1 MSDLSQSGSSGSGSS
16 GSDYGNIITT
26 HAKYDA
32 DYPDNPLNPNARGQT
47 QKHEEI
53 KSGEDLSGDW
63 KKITDSMNDI
73 ALEGH
78 QYRPLDQN
86 SNSTADEALRRS
98 GLPEPK
104 NDGLGDN
111 WAPGSGNNLPGG
123 SDDAGGGSAGA
134 TVPGGTGGGGGAGGA
149 GGSSSGMGSS
159 GGTGGGAAGGTGG
172 GGGSSGAGGTT
183 PPRRDPL
190 VLDLDG
196 DGIETTTT
204 RDGTV
209 ILFDHDGDGV
219 KTGTGWVKPDDGWL
233 VLDRNGNGAIDSGRE
248 LFGVDTLKS
257 NGQFAT
263 DGFDAL
269 RDVDADKDGKIDAS
283 DSVFANLRIWRDLN
297 QDGIS
302 QTNELTTLSANN
314 IVSIGVNSTA
324 VRTDLGNGN
333 VQTAAGTFNRS
344 NGTTGATGETN
355 GAAANLDLLVNTFYR
370 QFTDHIPLTDSAKA
384 LPTLRGSGRARD
396 LNEAISLSNDLGN
409 WVQTYTQ
416 QTSRQAQIGQLDGF
430 IEKWADTA
438 DMKSLKAQADALAAS
453 GVKLTYNLAG
463 LTAGTAAYDDFVRKL
478 GIVERF
484 MGFTYGGANGQ
495 ARFTPLDATSGGV
508 TVTLAAEQIASIAL
522 AYDRFKTDIYESL
535 LLQTRLKDY
544 YESIVVTTTHGL
556 PIFSFSE
563 VQKSFESAI
572 KLSPQQGLV
581 DLIEF
586 MSAFGDKKLNM
597 LGWNATQFLIAQ
609 LNATP
614 DLVAFTEELSSWT
627 VRLAAATEHN
637 LTGTSRPDLLVGT
650 NTADYLY
657 GRDGND
663 VLTAKGGNDYLYGDA
678 GNDTLD
684 GGTGNDYLNG
694 NEGSDTYVF
703 NSGWGQDTI
712 YNYDI
717 SPGRSD
723 VITFGDGI
731 ATSDIVATRSGDD
744 LILSLR
750 NSSDRVTVQSY
761 FYSDA
766 TGPYRIDQV
775 RFADGTSW
783 DVAAVKALVQAPTS
797 GADNLYGYASDDT
810 LNGLDG
816 NDTLRGYGGNDTLR
830 GEAGAD
836 NLFGGAGNDTLEGG
850 AGNDYLVGNE
860 GSDTYVFNSGWGQDT
875 IYNYDTTSGHSDV
888 IEFGTG
894 IAASDIVATRS
905 GDDLVLSL
913 RNSSDKVTVQSY
925 FYSDA
930 TGPYRIDEVHFA
942 DGTSWDV
949 AAVKALVQAPT
960 SGADNLYGYAS
971 DDNLNGLDGNDTL
984 RGYGGND
991 TLRGEA
997 GADNLFGGDGN
1008 DVLDGGADNDYLYGE
1023 SGDDSLLGGSGND
1036 NLYGGNS
1043 NDTLEGGAGNDYLV
1057 GNEGSDT
1064 YVFNSGWGQDS
1075 IYNYDT
1081 STGRS
1086 DVIAFGDGIAAS
1098 DIVATRSGDD
1108 LILSLHN
1115 SSDKITVQSYFYS
1128 DASGPYRIDQVRF
1141 ADGTSWDVATVKA
1154 LVQAP
1159 TSGAD
1164 NLYGYASDDALNG
1177 LDGNDTIRGYGG
1189 NDTLRGDAGADNLF
1203 GGDGNDVLD
1212 GGADND
1218 YLYGEAGDD
1227 SLQGGAGTDTLYG
1240 GNGNDTLEGGA
1251 GNDYLSG
1258 ENGSDTYVFNSGWGQ
1273 DTIYNYDTTAG
1284 RSDVIEFGTG
1294 IAASDILATRSGDDL
1309 ILSLRNSSD
1318 KVTVQSY
1325 FNSDATGAYRV
1336 DLIRFADGTTWDV
1349 KTVSTKT
1356 IGATN
1361 AADNLYGYATDD
1373 EINGLDGNDTIRGYG
1388 GNDTLRGDAGAD
1400 TVYGG
1405 DGNDSIDGGADND
1418 YLYGEA
1424 GDDRLL
1430 GGSGNDNLYGGNGND
1445 TLEGGAGNDYL
1456 VGNEGS
1462 DTYVF
1467 NSGWGQ
1473 DTIYNYDTTAGRS
1486 DVITFG
1492 TGIAAT
1498 DVIATRSGDD
1508 LILSLRNGSDKVTV
1522 QSYFNSDATGPYR
1535 TDLVRFADGTSW
1547 DVATVKALVQVPT
1560 SGADN
1565 LYGYASDDALNG
1577 LDGNDTLRGYGG
1589 NDTLRGEAGA
1599 DNLFGGDGN
1608 DVLDG
1613 GADNDYLYGEAGDDS
1628 LQGGAGNDNLYG
1640 GAGND
1645 TLEGGA
1651 GNDYLVGNEGS
1662 DTYVF
1667 NSGWGQD
1674 SIYNYDTSSG
1684 RSDVIAFG
1692 NGVAA
1697 SDIIATRSGDDL
1709 ILSLRNSSDR
1719 VTVQSY
1725 FNSDAT
1731 GPYRTDLVRF
1741 ADGTSWDVAAVKALV
1756 QVSTSGTDNLYGYA
1770 SDDVLNGLDGND
1782 TLRGYGGNDTLRG
1795 DAGADTVYGGDGNDS
1810 IDGGADNDYLYGEA
1824 GDDALLGGSGNDT
1837 LYGGNGNDTL
1847 EGGAGND
1854 YLVGN
1859 EGSDTYVFNTGWGQ
1873 DTIYN
1878 YDATSERSDVIEF
1891 GSGIAATDV
1900 IATRSGDDLILSLR
1914 NGSDKVTVQSY
1925 FYSDASGPYRIDQV
1939 RFADGT
1945 SWDVAAVKALVQ
1957 VPTSSADNLYGYASD
1972 DVLNGLDGNDT
1983 IRGYGGNDTLRGEAG
1998 ADNLFG
2004 GDGNDVLDGGADN
2017 DYLYGESGDDSL
2029 LGGSGNDNLYGGT
2042 GNDTLEGGAGN
2053 DYLVSN
2059 EGSDTYV
2066 FNSGWGQDTI
2076 YNYDTTAG
2084 RSDVIA
2090 FGDGIAAS
2098 DIIATRSG
2106 DDLILSLRNSSDKIT
2121 VQSYFYS
2128 DATGPY
2134 RIDQV
2139 HFADGTSWDV
2149 AAVKALVQVPT
2160 SGADNLYGYTSD
2172 DVLNGLDGNDT
2183 IRGYGGNDTLR
2194 SDAGA
2199 DTLYGGDGNDSIDG
2213 GADNDYLYGEAG
2225 DDALQG
2231 SSGNDTLYGG
2241 NGNDTLEGGAG
2252 NDYLNGNEGSDTY
2265 VFNSGWGQ
2273 DSIYNYDTSTGRSD
2287 VIAFGDGIATDQLWF
2302 RRVNAD
2308 LEVSVIGSTDKTT
2321 ISNWYS
2327 GAAYHVDQF
2336 TTADGKRLLDTQ
2348 VDSLV
2353 QAMASFSPPAS
2364 GQSTLPQN
2372 YRDALESVITANW
2385 K

>member
-1 MSDLSQSGSSGSGSS
+1 MTEKIEIVYREIGPGYYHKYLLYTDSNGNQYAASGWAGKDASSSMSDLSQSGSSGSGSS

-1405 DGNDSIDGGADND
+1405 DGNDSIDGGADN
-1418 YLYGEA
+1418 
-1424 GDDRLL
+1424 
-1430 GGSGNDNLYGGNGND
+1430 
-1445 TLEGGAGNDYL
+1445 
-1456 VGNEGS
+1456 
-1462 DTYVF
+1462 
-1467 NSGWGQ
+1467 
-1473 DTIYNYDTTAGRS
+1473 
-1486 DVITFG
+1486 
-1492 TGIAAT
+1492 
-1498 DVIATRSGDD
+1498 
-1508 LILSLRNGSDKVTV
+1508 
-1522 QSYFNSDATGPYR
+1522 
-1535 TDLVRFADGTSW
+1535 
-1547 DVATVKALVQVPT
+1547 
-1560 SGADN
+1560 
-1565 LYGYASDDALNG
+1565 
-1577 LDGNDTLRGYGG
+1577 
-1589 NDTLRGEAGA
+1589 
-1599 DNLFGGDGN
+1599 
-1608 DVLDG
+1608 
-1613 GADNDYLYGEAGDDS
+1613 
-1628 LQGGAGNDNLYG
+1628 
-1640 GAGND
+1640 
-1645 TLEGGA
+1645 
-1651 GNDYLVGNEGS
+1651 
-1662 DTYVF
+1662 
-1667 NSGWGQD
+1667 
-1674 SIYNYDTSSG
+1674 
-1684 RSDVIAFG
+1684 
-1692 NGVAA
+1692 
-1697 SDIIATRSGDDL
+1697 
-1709 ILSLRNSSDR
+1709 
-1719 VTVQSY
+1719 
-1725 FNSDAT
+1725 
-1731 GPYRTDLVRF
+1731 
-1741 ADGTSWDVAAVKALV
+1741 
-1756 QVSTSGTDNLYGYA
+1756 
-1770 SDDVLNGLDGND
+1770 
-1782 TLRGYGGNDTLRG
+1782 
-1795 DAGADTVYGGDGNDS
+1795 
-1810 IDGGADNDYLYGEA
+1810 
-1824 GDDALLGGSGNDT
+1824 
-1837 LYGGNGNDTL
+1837 
-1847 EGGAGND
+1847 
-1854 YLVGN
+1854 
-1859 EGSDTYVFNTGWGQ
+1859 
-1873 DTIYN
+1873 
-1878 YDATSERSDVIEF
+1878 
-1891 GSGIAATDV
+1891 
-1900 IATRSGDDLILSLR
+1900 
-1914 NGSDKVTVQSY
+1914 
-1925 FYSDASGPYRIDQV
+1925 
-1939 RFADGT
+1939 
-1945 SWDVAAVKALVQ
+1945 
-1957 VPTSSADNLYGYASD
+1957 
-1972 DVLNGLDGNDT
+1972 
-1983 IRGYGGNDTLRGEAG
+1983 
-1998 ADNLFG
+1998 
-2004 GDGNDVLDGGADN
+2004 
-2017 DYLYGESGDDSL
+2017 
-2029 LGGSGNDNLYGGT
+2029 
-2042 GNDTLEGGAGN
+2042 
-2053 DYLVSN
+2053 
-2059 EGSDTYV
+2059 
-2066 FNSGWGQDTI
+2066 
-2076 YNYDTTAG
+2076 
-2084 RSDVIA
+2084 
-2090 FGDGIAAS
+2090 
-2098 DIIATRSG
+2098 
-2106 DDLILSLRNSSDKIT
+2106 
-2121 VQSYFYS
+2121 
-2128 DATGPY
+2128 
-2134 RIDQV
+2134 
-2139 HFADGTSWDV
+2139 
-2149 AAVKALVQVPT
+2149 
-2160 SGADNLYGYTSD
+2160 
-2172 DVLNGLDGNDT
+2172 
-2183 IRGYGGNDTLR
+2183 
-2194 SDAGA
+2194 
-2199 DTLYGGDGNDSIDG
+2199 
-2213 GADNDYLYGEAG
+2213 
-2225 DDALQG
+2225 
-2231 SSGNDTLYGG
+2231 
-2241 NGNDTLEGGAG
+2241 
-2252 NDYLNGNEGSDTY
+2252 
-2265 VFNSGWGQ
+2265 
-2273 DSIYNYDTSTGRSD
+2273 
-2287 VIAFGDGIATDQLWF
+2287 
-2302 RRVNAD
+2302 
-2308 LEVSVIGSTDKTT
+2308 
-2321 ISNWYS
+2321 
-2327 GAAYHVDQF
+2327 
-2336 TTADGKRLLDTQ
+2336 
-2348 VDSLV
+2348 
-2353 QAMASFSPPAS
+2353 
-2364 GQSTLPQN
+2364 
-2372 YRDALESVITANW
+2372 
-2385 K
+2385 

>member
-1 MSDLSQSGSSGSGSS
+1 
-16 GSDYGNIITT
+16 
-26 HAKYDA
+26 
-32 DYPDNPLNPNARGQT
+32 
-47 QKHEEI
+47 
-53 KSGEDLSGDW
+53 
-63 KKITDSMNDI
+63 
-73 ALEGH
+73 
-78 QYRPLDQN
+78 
-86 SNSTADEALRRS
+86 
-98 GLPEPK
+98 
-104 NDGLGDN
+104 
-111 WAPGSGNNLPGG
+111 
-123 SDDAGGGSAGA
+123 
-134 TVPGGTGGGGGAGGA
+134 
-149 GGSSSGMGSS
+149 MGSS

-248 LFGVDTLKS
+248 LFGVETLKS

-1945 SWDVAAVKALVQ
+1945 SWDVAAVKALAQ
-1957 VPTSSADNLYGYASD
+1957 VPTSGADNLYGYASD

-2017 DYLYGESGDDSL
+2017 DYLYGEAGDDSL
-2029 LGGSGNDNLYGGT
+2029 QGGAGNDNLYGGA

-2053 DYLVSN
+2053 DYLVGN

-2066 FNSGWGQDTI
+2066 FNSGWGQDSI
-2076 YNYDTTAG
+2076 YNYDTSTG

-2090 FGDGIAAS
+2090 FGNGVAAS

-2106 DDLILSLRNSSDKIT
+2106 DDLILSLHKSSHKIT

-2128 DATGPY
+2128 DASGPY

-2139 HFADGTSWDV
+2139 RFADGTSWDV
-2149 AAVKALVQVPT
+2149 ATVKALVQVPT